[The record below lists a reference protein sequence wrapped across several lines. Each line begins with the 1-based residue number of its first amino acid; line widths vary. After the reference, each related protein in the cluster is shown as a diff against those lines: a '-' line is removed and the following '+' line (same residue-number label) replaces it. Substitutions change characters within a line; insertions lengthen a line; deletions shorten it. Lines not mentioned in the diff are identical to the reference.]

1 MADFSIL
8 EYAVYGFIAYTSVLM
23 LIISTIKEVP
33 NEKSG
38 SIIRS
43 IWLMPG
49 VICAFIL
56 SSTNSIV
63 VTGGTVMNNTITAVN
78 SSQVFTEVATTASTI
93 TLQNPIW
100 VLVHFMFAII
110 LIIYIITQMLNL
122 FTKIE

>member
-1 MADFSIL
+1 MADFSII
-8 EYAVYGFIAYTSVLM
+8 EYAVYGFIAYSSVLM

-33 NEKSG
+33 TEKSG

-43 IWLMPG
+43 IWLIPG

-56 SSTNSIV
+56 ASTDQIV
-63 VTGGTVMNNTITAVN
+63 VTGGTIMNNTITALN
-78 SSQVFTEVATTASTI
+78 TSEVFTEVATTASTI